1 MCDVQKRLGFESI
14 YDLLKKEIWGI
25 YETNNPIKNQTRKYK
40 KEKELDNNSK
50 SSLSMLEVILFYK

>member
-1 MCDVQKRLGFESI
+1 MCDVQKRLGVESI

-50 SSLSMLEVILFYK
+50 SSFKYA